1 MPSDDMLQKALNRGL
16 PIEEFKVRII
26 RIKTPKGVYVL
37 MTSLT
42 DQKKYATKHFY
53 ELYHLRWN
61 IEEAYKIQKTFLNI
75 EDFSGRTVHSIKQD
89 VHTSVLI
96 QAVVA
101 IECFASQPFI
111 RRR

>member
-1 MPSDDMLQKALNRGL
+1 MLQKALNRGL
-16 PIEEFKVRII
+16 PIEEFKVQII
-26 RIKTPKGVYVL
+26 RITPPKKKGVYVL

-53 ELYHLRWN
+53 ELYHLRWS
-61 IEEAYKIQKTFLNI
+61 IEEAYKIQKAFLDI

-89 VHTSVLI
+89 VHASALI

-101 IECFASQPFI
+101 IECFANQPFI